1 MNTNLSSLS
10 IVHRRMLGCRA
21 CAIYLARHGEQP
33 HTQPSSSNHTATTH
47 QALEPVAH
55 YTRLNNYFNKQQS
68 SSPSWTVLERRAHN
82 TIFQISI
89 KSKCWESSSRPLPL
103 PLYQSTTLFHFLSLS
118 LSLFATLRLP
128 IAALRFFTWKQPW
141 GGRGEPCWSF
151 TFRIWLLTF
160 SKYINIF
167 FYGIQLVLPKRAPE
181 RDSSAWPDE
190 NVLQKI
196 ARYCATMLSG
206 PLRAMRWQIF
216 AGASAK
222 LGQVQP
228 SRNAGDVDKVVRY
241 KKIVLN

>member
-103 PLYQSTTLFHFLSLS
+103 PLYQSTTLFRFLSLS

-167 FYGIQLVLPKRAPE
+167 FMAFN
-181 RDSSAWPDE
+181 W
-190 NVLQKI
+190 
-196 ARYCATMLSG
+196 YCLSG
-206 PLRAMRWQIF
+206 LRKGTQVHGLMKMCCKRLRGIAPQCF
-216 AGASAK
+216 PDHLEQCVGKSLLA
-222 LGQVQP
+222 QVQ
-228 SRNAGDVDKVVRY
+228 S
-241 KKIVLN
+241 